1 MNLTDLAIQS
11 TEFIK
16 IVHPEHGETDGT
28 VEIHHPMSRAY
39 NAALGRMVA
48 DGLDKELPLAVLVAE
63 AAFVQ
68 FHGEESGAGVEIL
81 RDERF
86 FWLPVLI
93 YEHINK
99 KKVTSAQASNS

>member
-1 MNLTDLAIQS
+1 MKLTDLAIPA
-11 TEFIK
+11 TEVIK
-16 IVHPEHGETDGT
+16 VVHPDHGETDLS
-28 VEIHHPMSRAY
+28 VEIHHPMSRGY

-48 DGLDKELPLAVLVAE
+48 EGLDKELPLAVLIAE

-68 FHGEESGAGVEIL
+68 FHGEDSGAGAEIL

-86 FWLPVLI
+86 FWLPVFI

-99 KKVTSAQASNS
+99 KKATSAQASSS